1 MVSEIKHFADWNNTQ
16 GLYEAI
22 KALNGLRKQTIFPC
36 PTDKKPLHK
45 DEYET
50 KQLADHFEITLF
62 LSLINYQIIIQS
74 VTLIHHLCSVKPNWP
89 FSRGYQTGVGK
100 ASDTTYIWKTIVP
113 HDWKYANIVVIV
125 KQREIP

>member
-50 KQLADHFEITLF
+50 KQLADHFETLF
-62 LSLINYQIIIQS
+62 NHIIFI
-74 VTLIHHLCSVKPNWP
+74 LNKLPDYHPIRHL
-89 FSRGYQTGVGK
+89 
-100 ASDTTYIWKTIVP
+100 DTPPLFCETQLAI
-113 HDWKYANIVVIV
+113 
-125 KQREIP
+125 